1 MNAPSPRAIKRY
13 DNRKLYD
20 AAERR
25 YVTLADLG
33 TLVAGGEEVTV
44 TDQRTKED
52 LTSLTLAQVLLEG
65 LRQRTARLPR
75 PLLVHLVRLSAG
87 PLATLPSAQE
97 AAHRAGA
104 QAERIA
110 SGLLARGRLTLD
122 EAMSLRQE
130 IVGAFSHL
138 VSDVQAGASAG
149 LHRLLGAKPPRARRR
164 PPVTALR
171 GKNQPRPGRGTPSQR
186 KGRR

>member
-1 MNAPSPRAIKRY
+1 VPISSPRRIKRY

-25 YVTLADLG
+25 YVTLGDLAVQ
-33 TLVAGGEEVTV
+33 VAQGDDLSV
-44 TDQRTKED
+44 TDQRTGED

-75 PLLVHLVRLSAG
+75 PLLVHLIRLSVA
-87 PLATLPSAQE
+87 PQTALPSAQE

-130 IVGAFSHL
+130 IVGAFSHV

-149 LHRLLGAKPPRARRR
+149 LHRLFGTEPPRGRRRTQVPARRGRKASGPRRGKPP
-164 PPVTALR
+164 
-171 GKNQPRPGRGTPSQR
+171 QR

>member
-1 MNAPSPRAIKRY
+1 VVSPSPRPIKRY

-20 AAERR
+20 AAARR
-25 YVTLADLG
+25 YITLADLG
-33 TLVAGGEEVTV
+33 ALVARGHEVTV

-75 PLLVHLVRLSAG
+75 PLLLHLVRLSAG
-87 PLATLPSAQE
+87 PPAAWPTAQE
-97 AAHRAGA
+97 TAYRAGA
-104 QAERIA
+104 QAEKIA

-130 IVGAFSHL
+130 IAGSFSHL
-138 VSDVQAGASAG
+138 LSDVQAGASAS
-149 LHRLLGAKPPRARRR
+149 LHRLWGGKTAGGTRGASTKGRA
-164 PPVTALR
+164 ANM
-171 GKNQPRPGRGTPSQR
+171 KRGTRGDPPPPR